1 MTAKIGEN
9 GWIEGNVWRVGN
21 NVNTE
26 SITPS
31 RWLHEGGDII
41 L

>member
-1 MTAKIGEN
+1 MAAKIGKK

-31 RWLHEGGDII
+31 R
-41 L
+41 